1 MGKENDPASLW
12 GDWCILSR
20 AFAVRFQSV
29 YSKNSSRSSA
39 GNYANCFFRY
49 FFYPHPLKCFWRFF
63 YHRIF
68 FWRIK
73 VIFPAI
79 LCLRDLF
86 GMVTSDPFKGYSDNG
101 KQTIW
106 RCVSR
111 YFLWTNGRFSI
122 AMLDVRGSKP
132 KVFPTQNQTITEGY
146 CRLFSVWMNVD
157 LPPKNKETHLPHQP
171 SKRGSMLDSNIT
183 NQKWEL
189 NRRSHLVSHHTYIS
203 TTIFHGPLFQLN
215 KNIIQTHPVL
225 LKTNITT
232 PSSYLIR
239 PVMFEDCASNAHPP
253 HLLCTHKVGPY

>member
-12 GDWCILSR
+12 GDWCILPR
-20 AFAVRFQSV
+20 AFAVSFQSV

-39 GNYANCFFRY
+39 GNYANCFLSMLLLPASLKVFLE
-49 FFYPHPLKCFWRFF
+49 FFYYRT
-63 YHRIF
+63 F

-132 KVFPTQNQTITEGY
+132 KVFSHSESDNHWGLLQAI
-146 CRLFSVWMNVD
+146 FSLD
-157 LPPKNKETHLPHQP
+157 GRRSPHPKTRKLIFRTQP

-183 NQKWEL
+183 NQKWE
-189 NRRSHLVSHHTYIS
+189 
-203 TTIFHGPLFQLN
+203 
-215 KNIIQTHPVL
+215 
-225 LKTNITT
+225 
-232 PSSYLIR
+232 
-239 PVMFEDCASNAHPP
+239 
-253 HLLCTHKVGPY
+253 